1 MTYRKMTKQRHADLY
16 DRFEHLYN
24 VERRRY
30 DDCIQILMKEFYYA
44 TDQTVVRVLREERER
59 REAAEAKST
68 EEKKESPGQ

>member
-59 REAAEAKST
+59 REEAEEAK
-68 EEKKESPGQ
+68 KKESPGH

>member
-30 DDCIQILMKEFYYA
+30 DDCIQILMNEFYYA

-59 REAAEAKST
+59 REAAEK
-68 EEKKESPGQ
+68 EEKESPGQ

>member
-59 REAAEAKST
+59 REAEAEEK
-68 EEKKESPGQ
+68 KKESPGQ